1 MKRTRI
7 TASLTALVALA
18 AGLVGAT
25 PSPAIATAT
34 HVHRVEATAWSRYD
48 DSTENTARL
57 VIEFGHDGPVHVL
70 THPPRGGQDINP
82 MISPNGME
90 VLFERDQPDGTSTVG
105 LIGIDG
111 RGERV
116 LDLGCTDPCAGT
128 NDPAWAPDGRQIVYE
143 RVIGPFTGPNQDATS
158 AVLYRSDMDGR
169 HLVRLSEPGIDNTLE
184 ETHAD
189 FSPGGY
195 LVVVRVKADGSASA
209 IFRLRAD
216 GSHPHQL
223 TPWDARADLPFAS
236 PATTGPT
243 KDLVTFETE
252 GVQGS
257 VASRVATVPA
267 TCGSLADCT
276 GRLRYLTPA
285 TSLPD
290 EHFNPAWSADGRRIL
305 SVHFSYV
312 DPGPAV
318 GDIESMRFDGTDRRS
333 VSTDPRFEFRPIA
346 GSVPLR

>member
-1 MKRTRI
+1 MNRARTSL
-7 TASLTALVALA
+7 SLTASIAIAV
-18 AGLVGAT
+18 LVGSTA
-25 PSPAIATAT
+25 SPAIATTA
-34 HVHRVEATAWSRYD
+34 HHQVEATAWSRFD
-48 DSTENTARL
+48 NSSDNTARL
-57 VIEFGHDGPVHVL
+57 VVEFGHRGDAHVL
-70 THPPRGGQDINP
+70 THPPIGAQDINP
-82 MISPNGME
+82 RISPNGTE
-90 VLFERDQPDGTSTVG
+90 VLFERDQPDGTATVG
-105 LIGIDG
+105 VIGIDG
-111 RGERV
+111 HGERV
-116 LDLGCTDPCAGT
+116 LDLRCTDPCAGT

-158 AVLYRSDMDGR
+158 AVLYRSDQDGS
-169 HLVRLSEPGIDNTLE
+169 HLVRLSQRGIDSTLE
-184 ETHAD
+184 EAHAD

-223 TPWDARADLPFAS
+223 TPWNARADLPFAS
-236 PATTGPT
+236 PARSGPT

-252 GVQGS
+252 GVAGS
-257 VASRVATVPA
+257 IASRVATVPA

-276 GRLRYLTPA
+276 RHIHYLTPA
-285 TSLPD
+285 NSLPD

-318 GDIESMRFDGTDRRS
+318 GDIESMRFDGSDRRTIS
-333 VSTDPRFEFRPIA
+333 ADPRFEFRPIA
-346 GSVPLR
+346 GFVPKR

>member
-1 MKRTRI
+1 MNHTRNRSSFI
-7 TASLTALVALA
+7 AIVAIA

-25 PSPAIATAT
+25 PTPAVASTM
-34 HVHRVEATAWSRYD
+34 HHGLEATVWSRYD
-48 DSTENTARL
+48 NFSDGTARL
-57 VIEFGHDGPVHVL
+57 VIEVGHHRSAHVL
-70 THPPRGGQDINP
+70 THPPLGAQDINP
-82 MISPNGME
+82 MISPNGKR

-105 LIGIDG
+105 LVGSDG

-116 LDLGCTDPCAGT
+116 LDLGCTDPCGGT

-158 AVLYRSDMDGR
+158 AVLYRSNTDGS
-169 HLVRLSEPGIDNTLE
+169 HLVRLSEPGIDSTFE
-184 ETHAD
+184 EAHPH
-189 FSPGGY
+189 FSPAGY
-195 LVVVRVKADGSASA
+195 LVVVRVKADGATA

-223 TPWDARADLPFAS
+223 TPWSARADLPFAS
-236 PATTGPT
+236 PAASGPT

-252 GVQGS
+252 GVQGT

-267 TCGSLADCT
+267 TCGSLPDCT
-276 GRLRYLTPA
+276 RRIRYLTPA

-305 SVHFSYV
+305 SVHFSAV

-318 GDIESMRFDGTDRRS
+318 GDIESTRFDGTDRRS
-333 VSTDPRFEFRPIA
+333 ISTDPRFEYRPFAAFI
-346 GSVPLR
+346 PRR